1 VESALPPMQGGPAQ
15 GAKPLCLLAEGLAGL
30 PAPAGRASPPEQPAV
45 LVGQGR
51 ILALGR
57 AALDSGAKRLAL
69 PGLWL
74 TPAPLDAH
82 VHLHLGGTVTDNLER
97 SLEAGCAA
105 VRDLGHRPLL
115 PIPRTRPGLAPP
127 WVVTSGPGL
136 GCRGPGRSWL
146 AEELA
151 GPEQMRQ
158 AAWRRAQE
166 QCGVIKLFASG
177 LLDFENPGQVL
188 HAQSLSMEEVA
199 AVVQAAD
206 EAGLPTAAHASGPQA
221 VRCCLEA
228 GVGSIEHG
236 FFLERPL
243 LREMAARR
251 MSWVPTC
258 AAVQAHAQDPEG
270 RHTPQERQGLWS
282 IVQGQMRAVRL
293 AEGFGVDLVLG
304 SDAGSY
310 GLEHGQAL
318 FLEMACW
325 LEAGLRPLTV
335 FAAATSRAA
344 RLLGLAGELGSLA
357 VGARAWLLGV
367 PGDPQVDPLLLAKPR
382 WRSF

>member
-1 VESALPPMQGGPAQ
+1 MQAGPAQ

-30 PAPAGRASPPEQPAV
+30 GGLNVSVKEPAV

-57 AALDSGAKRLAL
+57 AALESGAQRLPL

-82 VHLHLGGTVTDNLER
+82 VHLHLGGTVADNLER
-97 SLEAGCAA
+97 SLAAGLAA
-105 VRDLGHRPLL
+105 MRDLGHRPLL
-115 PIPRTRPGLAPP
+115 PIPRTQAAQAPP
-127 WVVTSGPGL
+127 WVVCSGPGL
-136 GCRGPGRSWL
+136 GCQGPGRSWL
-146 AEELA
+146 GEELA
-151 GPEQMRQ
+151 GAEEFSQ
-158 AAWRRAQE
+158 AAWQRAHG
-166 QCGVIKLFASG
+166 QCGVIKVFASG
-177 LLDFENPGQVL
+177 LLDFDNPGQVL
-188 HAQSLSMEEVA
+188 HPQTLTSTELA
-199 AVVQAAD
+199 AVVRAGD
-206 EAGLPTAAHASGPQA
+206 EAGLPVAAHASGAQA
-221 VRCCLEA
+221 VRACLEA

-243 LREMAARR
+243 LAEMAARR
-251 MSWVPTC
+251 VSWVPTL

-270 RHTPQERQGLWS
+270 RHTMEERLGLWS
-282 IVQGQMRAVRL
+282 IVEGQGRAMRL
-293 AEGFGVDLVLG
+293 AEGLGVDLVLG

-310 GLEHGQAL
+310 GLGHGEAL
-318 FLEMACW
+318 FKEMACW
-325 LEAGLRPLTV
+325 LKAGLRPLTV

-344 RLLGLAGELGSLA
+344 RLLGLGRELGSLA

-367 PGDPQVDPLLLAKPR
+367 PGDPQADPLLLAQPR